1 MKSALTT
8 TSNNNKSLSEYTKTN
23 EYSKLISVTNSD
35 YSNKKIVARKT
46 SVQPLKRLKLSQTEP
61 FNKVITTVNMET
73 DFDMTQQN
81 NNNKQLTEEYFLQLH
96 PFSDFILIV
105 EGIFTKNTINISIF
119 QKKHFPLGKEIFV
132 DKSVLSSVSKI
143 FQLYFQDQNISSMEI
158 VDVSSHD
165 MIELLQFLY
174 PQFQCTMTYQNVTDL
189 LILAHRFEIHF
200 ILTACHTFIL
210 LYLSKF
216 NYISTYS
223 NGINLIE
230 QENGLRLA
238 ISSIIDTL
246 CIWFREFFY
255 MNDQLVC
262 ENLLNKLCQCNIS
275 NFISS
280 KIFNDL
286 EEKIKYKIFQAR
298 AKHLENQSAPTIAD
312 VK

>member
-81 NNNKQLTEEYFLQLH
+81 NNNKQLTEEFFLQLH

-105 EGIFTKNTINISIF
+105 E
-119 QKKHFPLGKEIFV
+119 GKEIFV

>member
-1 MKSALTT
+1 MNTMKSALTT

-81 NNNKQLTEEYFLQLH
+81 NNNKQLTEEFFLQLH

-105 EGIFTKNTINISIF
+105 E
-119 QKKHFPLGKEIFV
+119 GKEIFV

>member
-1 MKSALTT
+1 MQSASTT
-8 TSNNNKSLSEYTKTN
+8 TGNNNNNKSLSEYTKTN

-46 SVQPLKRLKLSQTEP
+46 SVQPLKRRKLSQMES

-81 NNNKQLTEEYFLQLH
+81 NNNKQLTEEFFLQLH

-105 EGIFTKNTINISIF
+105 E
-119 QKKHFPLGKEIFV
+119 GKEIFV

-216 NYISTYS
+216 NYIPTYS

-298 AKHLENQSAPTIAD
+298 AKYLENQGTPTIAGI
-312 VK
+312 K

>member
-1 MKSALTT
+1 MNTMKSALTT

-105 EGIFTKNTINISIF
+105 E
-119 QKKHFPLGKEIFV
+119 GKEIFV